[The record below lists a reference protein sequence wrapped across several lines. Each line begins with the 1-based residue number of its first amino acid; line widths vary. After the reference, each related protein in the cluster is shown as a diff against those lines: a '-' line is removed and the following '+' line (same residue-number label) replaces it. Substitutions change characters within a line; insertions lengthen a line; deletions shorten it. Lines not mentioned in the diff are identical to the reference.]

1 MRLSFLFSLL
11 VAVVALVL
19 FAQRLPTAGRA
30 TESAANP
37 GAITRTIDARS
48 TQGAGSRG
56 EAAPPVLPAR
66 GRLYRW
72 RDASGSF
79 HYQTEP
85 PPADVQADVIP
96 FVRRQ
101 AVAAQD
107 SPPLPLPSPLPM
119 DDVPDLIDA
128 LPGALSVY
136 TPEGFDD
143 LMRQVEETA
152 VKLRDRD
159 QYLETLADQL

>member
-1 MRLSFLFSLL
+1 MRLSFLFSL
-11 VAVVALVL
+11 VVAAVALL
-19 FAQRLPTAGRA
+19 FIAQRVPTAGR
-30 TESAANP
+30 TSDSASNP
-37 GAITRTIDARS
+37 GAITRITDARS
-48 TQGAGSRG
+48 TQDAGPRS
-56 EAAPPVLPAR
+56 EAPPPVLPAR

-85 PPADVQADVIP
+85 PPADVRADVIP

-101 AVAAQD
+101 AVAAQN
-107 SPPLPLPSPLPM
+107 SPPLPLPLPT
-119 DDVPDLIDA
+119 DDAPDIIDA

-143 LMRQVEETA
+143 LMRRVEETA
-152 VKLRDRD
+152 VKLRDRE

>member
-1 MRLSFLFSLL
+1 MRLSFLFSL
-11 VAVVALVL
+11 VVAAVAIL
-19 FAQRLPTAGRA
+19 FIAQRVPTAGRA
-30 TESAANP
+30 SDSASNP
-37 GAITRTIDARS
+37 GAITRIIEARS
-48 TQGAGSRG
+48 TQDAGPRS
-56 EAAPPVLPAR
+56 EAPPPVLPAR

-85 PPADVQADVIP
+85 PPAEVRADVIP

-101 AVAAQD
+101 AVAAQN
-107 SPPLPLPSPLPM
+107 SPPSPPSPA
-119 DDVPDLIDA
+119 DGAPDLGDA
-128 LPGALSVY
+128 LPAALSVY

-143 LMRQVEETA
+143 LMQRVEETA